1 MMNPFE
7 DGGDAPQNAR
17 KIAAMSRDALKTL
30 FHPFAAGL
38 VAMPAEGQRYLFLG
52 AEAGQRPPEGF
63 GAVIDAVQPQRPL
76 YRALEAVR
84 AAVTP
89 VIEGE
94 DYDGALILCGKH
106 KGENENRIAQALRLV
121 REGGLIVV
129 AGGKEDGIQSLR
141 KRIDR
146 YAFGGDHAPKYH
158 GVAFWFGRP
167 ADTAEPIK
175 ALTAPPVRVEG
186 RFTAA
191 PGMFSH
197 DRIDEGSELL
207 ATRIP
212 EDFRG
217 HAADFGAGWGY
228 LAVLLAERAPGL
240 KGVDLFE
247 ADFNAL
253 EAAKENVAGNCP
265 DVPARFYWQ
274 DLTAEAPRDHYDL
287 IVMNPPFHE
296 GHAADHGIGA
306 SMIRMAAKSLKS
318 GGRLMLVA
326 NRGLPYEPV
335 LKEAFKESGEACRNA
350 RFKVLWGRR

>member
-1 MMNPFE
+1 
-7 DGGDAPQNAR
+7 
-17 KIAAMSRDALKTL
+17 MSRDALKTL
-30 FHPFAAGL
+30 FHPFATGL
-38 VAMPAEGQRYLFLG
+38 VEMPAEGQRFLFLG
-52 AEAGQRPPEGF
+52 AEAGQRAPEGF
-63 GAVIDAVQPQRPL
+63 AAEIDAVQPLRTL
-76 YRALEAVR
+76 YRALEAAR
-84 AAVTP
+84 SKVTP
-89 VIEGE
+89 TVEGE
-94 DYDGALILCGKH
+94 GYDGALVLCGKH
-106 KGENENRIAQALRLV
+106 KGENEDRIAEALRRV
-121 REGGLIVV
+121 REGGLILV

-146 YAFGGDHAPKYH
+146 YEFGGDHAPKYH
-158 GVAFWFGRP
+158 GVAFWFPRP
-167 ADTAEPIK
+167 ADATAVIA
-175 ALTAPPVRVEG
+175 ALAASPVRVEG

-197 DRIDEGSELL
+197 DRVDEGSELL
-207 ATRIP
+207 AGRIP
-212 EDFRG
+212 ADFHG

-228 LAVLLAERAPGL
+228 LSVLLSEHAPNL

-247 ADFNAL
+247 ADYNAL
-253 EAAKENVAGNCP
+253 EAAKENMAENCP

-296 GHAADHGIGA
+296 GHAADHGLGA
-306 SMIRMAAKSLKS
+306 AMIRTAATSLKA

-335 LKEAFKESGEACRNA
+335 LKEAFKDSGEVCRNA

>member
-1 MMNPFE
+1 
-7 DGGDAPQNAR
+7 
-17 KIAAMSRDALKTL
+17 MSRDALKTL
-30 FHPFAAGL
+30 YHPFAAGL
-38 VAMPAEGQRYLFLG
+38 VDLPGEGQRFLFLG
-52 AEAGQRPPEGF
+52 AEAGQRLPEGF
-63 GAVIDAVQPQRPL
+63 AAGIDAVQPLRPL
-76 YRALEAVR
+76 YRALEAAR
-84 AAVTP
+84 ASVTP
-89 VIEGE
+89 TIEGAG
-94 DYDGALILCGKH
+94 YDGALVLCGKH
-106 KGENENRIAQALRLV
+106 KGENENRIAEALQRV
-121 REGGLIVV
+121 RAGGPIVI
-129 AGGKEDGIQSLR
+129 AGGKGDGIQSLR

-146 YAFGGDHAPKYH
+146 FGFGGDHAPKYH
-158 GVAFWFGRP
+158 GVAFWFARP
-167 ADTAEPIK
+167 ADVDEPVK
-175 ALTAPPVRVEG
+175 ALSSQAVRVAG

-247 ADFNAL
+247 ADYNAL
-253 EAAKENVAGNCP
+253 EAAKENMAENCP

-274 DLTAEAPRDHYDL
+274 DLTAEPPRDHYDL

-296 GHAADHGIGA
+296 GHAADHGLGA
-306 SMIRMAAKSLKS
+306 GMIRMAAKSLKV
-318 GGRLMLVA
+318 GGRLLLVA

-335 LKEAFKESGEACRNA
+335 LKEAFKESGEVCRNA

>member
-1 MMNPFE
+1 
-7 DGGDAPQNAR
+7 
-17 KIAAMSRDALKTL
+17 MSRDALKTL
-30 FHPFAAGL
+30 YHPFAAGL
-38 VAMPAEGQRYLFLG
+38 LDLPGEGQRLLFLN
-52 AEAGQRPPEGF
+52 AEAGQRLPEGF
-63 GAVIDAVQPQRPL
+63 AAGIEAVQPLRPL

-84 AAVTP
+84 AHVTP
-89 VIEGE
+89 TVAGEG
-94 DYDGALILCGKH
+94 YDGALVLCGKH
-106 KGENENRIAQALRLV
+106 KGANENNIAEALKRV
-121 REGGLIVV
+121 RAGGTIVI

-146 YAFGGDHAPKYH
+146 FGFGGDHAPKYH
-158 GVAFWFGRP
+158 GVAFWFTRP
-167 ADTAEPIK
+167 ADVAEPVQ
-175 ALTAPPVRVEG
+175 ALAARAVRVEG

-228 LAVLLAERAPGL
+228 LSVLLAERAPGL
-240 KGVDLFE
+240 KGIDLFE
-247 ADFNAL
+247 ADYNAL
-253 EAAKENVAGNCP
+253 EAAKENMAENCP
-265 DVPARFYWQ
+265 DVPTRFYWQ
-274 DLTAEAPRDHYDL
+274 DLTAEQPRDHYDL

-296 GHAADHGIGA
+296 GHAADHGLGA
-306 SMIRMAAKSLKS
+306 GMIRMAATSLKA
-318 GGRLMLVA
+318 GGRLLLVA

-335 LKEAFKESGEACRNA
+335 LKEAFKESGEVCRNA

>member
-1 MMNPFE
+1 
-7 DGGDAPQNAR
+7 
-17 KIAAMSRDALKTL
+17 MSRDALKTL
-30 FHPFAAGL
+30 YHPFAAGL
-38 VAMPAEGQRYLFLG
+38 LDLPGEGQRFLFLG
-52 AEAGQRPPEGF
+52 AEAGQRLPEGF
-63 GAVIDAVQPQRPL
+63 AAGIDAVQPLRPL
-76 YRALEAVR
+76 YRALEAAR
-84 AAVTP
+84 ASVTP
-89 VIEGE
+89 TIEGE
-94 DYDGALILCGKH
+94 GYDGALVLCGKH
-106 KGENENRIAQALRLV
+106 KGENENRIAEALRRV
-121 REGGLIVV
+121 QAGGTIVI

-146 YAFGGDHAPKYH
+146 FGFGGDHAPKYH
-158 GVAFWFGRP
+158 GVAFWFARP
-167 ADTAEPIK
+167 ADAAEAVTALSSH
-175 ALTAPPVRVEG
+175 AVRVAG

-207 ATRIP
+207 ASRIP

-228 LAVLLAERAPGL
+228 LSVLLGERAPGL

-247 ADFNAL
+247 ADYNAL
-253 EAAKENVAGNCP
+253 EAAKENMAENCP

-274 DLTAEAPRDHYDL
+274 DLTAEQPRDHYDL

-296 GHAADHGIGA
+296 GHAADHGLGA
-306 SMIRMAAKSLKS
+306 AMIRMAAKSLKA
-318 GGRLMLVA
+318 GGRLLLVA

>member
-1 MMNPFE
+1 
-7 DGGDAPQNAR
+7 
-17 KIAAMSRDALKTL
+17 MSRDALKTL
-30 FHPFAAGL
+30 FHPFSAGIL
-38 VAMPAEGQRYLFLG
+38 DLPAEGQRYLFLG
-52 AEAGQRPPEGF
+52 AEAGQRLPEGF
-63 GAVIDAVQPQRPL
+63 AAGIDAVQPLRPL
-76 YRALEAVR
+76 YRALEGQR
-84 AAVTP
+84 AKVTP
-89 VIEGE
+89 TIEGE
-94 DYDGALILCGKH
+94 GYDGALILCGKH
-106 KGENENRIAQALRLV
+106 KGENENRIAEALRRV
-121 REGGLIVV
+121 NEGGLIVI

-146 YAFGGDHAPKYH
+146 FGFGGDHAPKYH
-158 GVAFWFGRP
+158 GVAFWFRRP
-167 ADTAEPIK
+167 ADVSEPAG
-175 ALTAPPVRVEG
+175 ALATRPVRVEG

-228 LAVLLAERAPGL
+228 LSVLLAERAPGL

-247 ADFNAL
+247 ADYNAL
-253 EAAKENVAGNCP
+253 EAAKENLAENCP
-265 DVPARFYWQ
+265 DVPTRFYWQ
-274 DLTAEAPRDHYDL
+274 DLTAEPPRDHYDL

-296 GHAADHGIGA
+296 GHAADHSLGA
-306 SMIRMAAKSLKS
+306 SMIRMAAKSLKA

-335 LKEAFKESGEACRNA
+335 LKEAFKDSGEVCRNA
-350 RFKVLWGRR
+350 RFKVLWGRK